1 MGRVDS
7 VLSSGTAVMAALLV
21 VAVVIIVVLWRRY
34 EELLATH
41 GRLIKEARKESVER
55 SRSTLKGQIAEQ
67 MAPLLPGFPYSP
79 ADARFIG
86 DPIDYVV
93 FDGCREFRDADSE
106 GEMEVVLL
114 EIKQGQ
120 SKLSAVQ
127 RAIAGAVEQG
137 RVRFEVVRV
146 GEDGAARVAAWRSG
160 KRQGVAAQT
169 TADEKE

>member
-1 MGRVDS
+1 
-7 VLSSGTAVMAALLV
+7 MAALLV
-21 VAVVIIVVLWRRY
+21 VAVVIIIVLWRRY
-34 EELLATH
+34 EGLLAAH
-41 GRLIKEARKESVER
+41 ERLIKEARKESVER

-79 ADARFIG
+79 ADARFVG

-93 FDGCREFRDADSE
+93 FDGCREFRDADSDSKL
-106 GEMEVVLL
+106 EVVIL

-127 RAIAGAVEQG
+127 RAIAGAIEQG
-137 RVRFEVVRV
+137 RIRFEVVRV
-146 GEDGAARVAAWRSG
+146 GEDGAVSVGAWRPG

-169 TADEKE
+169 APDADE